1 MKKTILAISIVSAMI
16 SGNVFAI
23 SNEDLLDIDN
33 ILDIE
38 TKDNKTSKK
47 EELKK
52 KTQTD
57 VKAPEIKTKVNKDSV
72 EKKIEDKKIEDKK
85 PAIVSE
91 EIVVER
97 KPLIPVPITGENIS
111 LKIDII
117 RDRLVK
123 NKIGS
128 DEVIISKLDKI
139 DPKFENE
146 KEVKEVTDSVESFSA
161 VSVYQEDKDVFTDKT
176 NVGNIEGQPEVLGD
190 FKTGYSYF
198 VNLVEIDKRLN
209 RVKLKIDINVA
220 DVVSYNETRQQL
232 SDGSYQ
238 KIKLPSIITTNNSK
252 IFWIDLESGS
262 TLSYKIDD
270 IHLIKIELQRV
281 IPFINQVFVVDY
293 EKIKQM
299 EELKK
304 QEAIKKIE
312 EEKKEKVEEENE
324 LFDSLEDS
332 LNKK

>member
-16 SGNVFAI
+16 SGNVLAI

-33 ILDIE
+33 ILNID
-38 TKDNKTSKK
+38 TKDNKTSTKK
-47 EELKK
+47 EDKPEVKNNTQKK
-52 KTQTD
+52 A
-57 VKAPEIKTKVNKDSV
+57 KAPDNKTKVNNESV
-72 EKKIEDKKIEDKK
+72 EQKLENKTEEPI
-85 PAIVSE
+85 AE
-91 EIVVER
+91 EIVLER

-111 LKIDII
+111 LKIDVI
-117 RDRLVK
+117 RDRLIK

-146 KEVKEVTDSVESFSA
+146 KEVKEVTDTVESFSA
-161 VSVYQEDKDVFTDKT
+161 VSVYQEDKDVFIDK
-176 NVGNIEGQPEVLGD
+176 NKIVDLEFQSEILGD

-198 VNLVEIDKRLN
+198 INLIEVDKRLN

-220 DVVSYNETRQQL
+220 DVVSYNETRYQL

-270 IHLIKIELQRV
+270 IHLIKIEVQRV
-281 IPFINQVFVVDY
+281 IPFINQVFVTDH

-304 QEAIKKIE
+304 QEEIKKVE
-312 EEKKEKVEEENE
+312 EAKEEKVEEENE
-324 LFDSLEDS
+324 LFDSLEES
-332 LNKK
+332 LNEK

>member
-16 SGNVFAI
+16 SGNVLAI

-33 ILDIE
+33 ILNID
-38 TKDNKTSKK
+38 TKDNKTSTKK
-47 EELKK
+47 EDKPEVKK
-52 KTQTD
+52 NTQTN
-57 VKAPEIKTKVNKDSV
+57 VKAPDTKTKVNNESV
-72 EKKIEDKKIEDKK
+72 EQKVEDNKEE
-85 PAIVSE
+85 PVSE
-91 EIVVER
+91 EIVLER

-111 LKIDII
+111 LKIDVI

-123 NKIGS
+123 SKIGS

-146 KEVKEVTDSVESFSA
+146 KEVKEVTDKVESFSA
-161 VSVYQEDKDVFTDKT
+161 VSVYQEDKDVFIDK
-176 NVGNIEGQPEVLGD
+176 NKIVDLEFKSEVLGD

-198 VNLVEIDKRLN
+198 INLIEVDKRLN

-220 DVVSYNETRQQL
+220 DVVSYNETRYQL

-270 IHLIKIELQRV
+270 IHLIKIEVQRV
-281 IPFINQVFVVDY
+281 IPFINQVFVVDH

-304 QEAIKKIE
+304 QEEIKKVE
-312 EEKKEKVEEENE
+312 EVKEEKVEEENE

-332 LNKK
+332 LNEK

>member
-72 EKKIEDKKIEDKK
+72 EKKIEDKK